1 MDCSPFH
8 CSLWNSPGKNTGA
21 GSHSLLQGNLPRPEI
36 EFESPA
42 LQMDSLPS
50 EPPGEAQRGGDT
62 CPPIAVTGIDRGRS
76 PLAHVTTCPSTHA
89 QAHLLL
95 PKEPSAYMRH
105 GGTRAMD
112 SA

>member
-8 CSLWNSPGKNTGA
+8 CSPWNSPGKNTGA

-50 EPPGEAQRGGDT
+50 EPPGKPRGEEIRVPQLQSLGLTED
-62 CPPIAVTGIDRGRS
+62 D
-76 PLAHVTTCPSTHA
+76 
-89 QAHLLL
+89 LLW
-95 PKEPSAYMRH
+95 PV
-105 GGTRAMD
+105 
-112 SA
+112 